1 MSHTSEAHGGGHSTH
16 VMSPKLLLG
25 VYGALVALTI
35 LTVSAIQ
42 IDLGGTAN
50 LIVAMGVATVKAALV
65 VAFFMHLL
73 YDKRFNL
80 LNFIS
85 SLIFRNGKLKPS
97 SSSFWKKPLRPES
110 VVSSDSESTSVA
122 PASSA

>member
-80 LNFIS
+80 LIFIS
-85 SLIFRNGKLKPS
+85 SVLF
-97 SSSFWKKPLRPES
+97 
-110 VVSSDSESTSVA
+110 VVLFLSIAVLDTKQYQPDVA
-122 PASSA
+122 ARERVLDTK